1 MNFRRHRLAA
11 AALALA
17 AGLTAALG
25 ALPAHADSETI
36 DAAAVAAQ
44 KARRDKALKAAD
56 AWGLQNPERFARLLP
71 PGASLA
77 PRGVNVTW
85 TDRFGRRQTAV
96 ADSLLQTKAALGHAE
111 LKARDRG
118 HLGRVYTQVWN
129 LMPEAY
135 RGDLPRPEQVVD
147 LPVGTLRQRLLEL
160 GRVAVRDF
168 EAIRRDISITDFLP
182 WGLQANPIGLC
193 SMEIGWEAGGVDNEN
208 AARCEIA
215 DYASLGLMA
224 NLDFALKDD
233 LTCVK
238 DQRRRGTCSVHAVAA
253 NVETM
258 IQVMGGDPTNLAE
271 QELYLFGK
279 VFTDWSG
286 RYTDGLSA
294 DEVYDELDARNR
306 SIQFEAVWNYN
317 QSPARGALSGT
328 TFPNSCGAGYTGEM
342 CTDFAFQSLETN
354 VGNSWIYTVP
364 ALAAAGW
371 EVLDW
376 TSIPDLSSLGLP
388 DWQVDVAIFAVEAEF
403 PVHLSFNTAAS
414 FRAPDANGYVQFDPA
429 DPAPTGA
436 HAILAVGFVANAD
449 LPAGVPADPDGRG
462 YFVIKNSWGTG
473 YGDCGFAYLSTEFVR
488 QWAYGFRYLEKTV
501 TFR

>member
-1 MNFRRHRLAA
+1 MHHPTRA
-11 AALALA
+11 AALALLLLA
-17 AGLTAALG
+17 AQAGI
-25 ALPAHADSETI
+25 P
-36 DAAAVAAQ
+36 AAADTESIDGETAQ
-44 KARRDKALKAAD
+44 AQRAKRNKALRAAEQW
-56 AWGLQNPERFARLLP
+56 AQLNPERYAKLVP

-77 PRGVNVTW
+77 PRGVNITW
-85 TDRFGRRQTAV
+85 TDRFGQTQNAV
-96 ADSLLQTKAALGHAE
+96 ADSLLQAKVALGHAE
-111 LKARDRG
+111 LNGKNKG
-118 HLGRVYTQVWN
+118 HLGRVYTHVWN
-129 LMPEAY
+129 LMPESY
-135 RGDLPRPEQVVD
+135 RTGLPEPSAVVN
-147 LPVGTLRQRLLEL
+147 LPLNRLRSRLFDL
-160 GRVAVRDF
+160 GRVATLQF
-168 EAIRRDISITDFLP
+168 EPIRRDISLTEYLP
-182 WGLQANPIGLC
+182 WGLVANPIGLC
-193 SMEIGWEAGGVDNEN
+193 SNEIGWEAGGIDNEN
-208 AARCEIA
+208 SARCDLA

-258 IQVMGGDPTNLAE
+258 IQVQGGDPTNLAE

-279 VFTDWSG
+279 IFTDWAG

-306 SIQFEAVWNYN
+306 SIQFEAQWNYN
-317 QSPARGALSGT
+317 QSPARGALSGNS
-328 TFPNSCGAGYTGEM
+328 FPNSCGANYTGEM
-342 CTDFAFQSLETN
+342 CTDFAFQSLEANIGGT
-354 VGNSWIYTVP
+354 WTYTVP

-376 TSIPDLSSLGLP
+376 TSIPDLSGIGLP
-388 DWQVDVAIFAVEAEF
+388 DWQVDVAIFSVEAEF

-414 FRAPDANGYVQFDPA
+414 FRTPDANGYVQYNPA
-429 DPAPTGA
+429 DPVPAGA

-449 LPAGVPADPDGRG
+449 LPAGVPNDPDGRG
-462 YFVIKNSWGTG
+462 YFIIKNSWGTG
-473 YGDCGFAYLSTEFVR
+473 YGDCGFSYLSTEFVR